1 MAEELPKSIT
11 KKFEALEESLNSLQN
26 SLKPFLKIPI
36 TDVKEKVMLLFVQH
50 SKIHLLYKSLTL
62 RCVYM

>member
-1 MAEELPKSIT
+1 MAEELPKSIY

-36 TDVKEKVMLLFVQH
+36 TDVKEKVIINNAH
-50 SKIHLLYKSLTL
+50 
-62 RCVYM
+62 